1 MLGRVRVKCIF
12 KKNERGYKKRTKR
25 KIAKLFFRFEGKILK
40 LRSFFKMRKKIFRS
54 ESDFL
59 FFGDRLNF
67 FVELKNSSR
76 FFVLLFLKSNLE
88 EIALAFSSTPTA
100 QVPPE
105 DVFLMIY
112 SIPLGRSM
120 SLRRKRF
127 SLTKRNRKVYIINH

>member
-1 MLGRVRVKCIF
+1 
-12 KKNERGYKKRTKR
+12 
-25 KIAKLFFRFEGKILK
+25 
-40 LRSFFKMRKKIFRS
+40 MRKKIFRS
-54 ESDFL
+54 GSDFL

-67 FVELKNSSR
+67 FAELKNSSR

-105 DVFLMIY
+105 DVFLMIC
-112 SIPLGRSM
+112 SIPLGRSV

-127 SLTKRNRKVYIINH
+127 FLTKRNKKGYSLIMKRGAFYAKNDHEFQQRKEV

>member
-1 MLGRVRVKCIF
+1 
-12 KKNERGYKKRTKR
+12 
-25 KIAKLFFRFEGKILK
+25 
-40 LRSFFKMRKKIFRS
+40 MRKKIFRS

-67 FVELKNSSR
+67 FAELKNSSR

-105 DVFLMIY
+105 DVCLNDDPRSGLSLKRERYFLE
-112 SIPLGRSM
+112 
-120 SLRRKRF
+120 KV
-127 SLTKRNRKVYIINH
+127 TKTGYNGYNHGHKMDTIVSKCCYIKLL